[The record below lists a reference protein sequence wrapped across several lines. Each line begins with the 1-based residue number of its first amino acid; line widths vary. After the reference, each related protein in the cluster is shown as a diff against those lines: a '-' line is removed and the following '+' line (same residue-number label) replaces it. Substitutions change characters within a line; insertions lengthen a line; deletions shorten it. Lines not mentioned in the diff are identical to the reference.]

1 MKKKYISY
9 LLICF
14 FILSCSSSRRA
25 ERQVLLGNFEQA
37 IDIAISNL
45 QRNKTNR
52 RAQQQMLILE
62 DAFAK
67 MKIRDKNRIKFLE
80 KERLPVNTVEI
91 YRTYEKL
98 NTIQDRIRPLLPLYN
113 NNLGRDMNFQM
124 TDLSRQIIEARDNV
138 AEYFYQEALELL
150 SYGDK
155 MSARKAYEDL
165 TELESIRPNYKNTRE
180 LLNEAFLMG
189 TDFVLVSIVN
199 GTDFVIPRPV
209 QELLLDFNTFGLNDR
224 WTQYHAEEERGLDYD
239 YGIRIEFMNFLFSP
253 DMLREREVKL
263 EDEVVD
269 GWEYQR
275 DARGNFVLDDKGER
289 IRVNNYVK
297 VSGILYK
304 SIQQKSVA
312 VEARVIYRDLKL
324 GQNINTFPLASE
336 FIFENVFGSFQG
348 DARVLNDDEKRII
361 RNAGVPFPSNE
372 RMLIDAGEEIKQNL
386 RNIIYRNRIR

>member
-1 MKKKYISY
+1 MKKYISY
-9 LLICF
+9 VLVSF
-14 FILSCSSSRRA
+14 FILSCSSTRRA
-25 ERQVLLGNFEQA
+25 ERQVLSGNFEQA

-45 QRNKTNR
+45 QRNKSNR

-62 DAFAK
+62 DAYAK

-98 NTIQDRIRPLLPLYN
+98 NTTQERIRPLLPLYN
-113 NNLGRDMNFQM
+113 TDQGREMNFQM

-312 VEARVIYRDLKL
+312 VEARVIYRDFKL
-324 GQNINTFPLASE
+324 GQNINTFPLGSE
-336 FIFENVFGSFQG
+336 FVFENVFGSFQG

>member
-1 MKKKYISY
+1 MKKYISY
-9 LLICF
+9 VLVSL
-14 FILSCSSSRRA
+14 FILSCSSTRRA
-25 ERQVLLGNFEQA
+25 ERQVLSGNFEQA

-45 QRNKTNR
+45 QRNKSNR

-62 DAFAK
+62 DAYAK
-67 MKIRDKNRIKFLE
+67 MKMRDKNRIKFLE
-80 KERLPVNTVEI
+80 RERLPVNTVEI

-98 NTIQDRIRPLLPLYN
+98 NTTQERIRPLLPLYN
-113 NNLGRDMNFQM
+113 TDQGREMNFQM
-124 TDLSRQIIEARDNV
+124 TDYSFQIIQARDNV

-199 GTDFVIPRPV
+199 ATDFVIPRPV

-224 WTQYHAEEERGLDYD
+224 WTQYHAEEEQGLDYD

-269 GWEYQR
+269 GWEYQK

-289 IRVNNYVK
+289 IRVNNYVN

-336 FIFENVFGSFQG
+336 FVFENVFGSFQG